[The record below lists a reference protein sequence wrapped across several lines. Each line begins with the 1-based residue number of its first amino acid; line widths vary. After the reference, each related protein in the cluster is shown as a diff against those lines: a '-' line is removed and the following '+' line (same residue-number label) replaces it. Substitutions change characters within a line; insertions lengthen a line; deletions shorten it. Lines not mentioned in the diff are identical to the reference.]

1 MNKLRSK
8 GNKYII
14 LTIIMALVLGVT
26 GCTSGEKEIVAK
38 VNDQTITKDDLYNI
52 MVEQYGTQAI
62 EYLISEKI
70 IKSEIEKEKIEIDDA
85 EVEAELSVV
94 KNYYGSEDAFNQ
106 AIGEYG
112 FDMEDIKNDII
123 MNLQIKKLM
132 EGKVT
137 VTDEDIDNYFKENKE
152 TFNQE
157 EQVKASHILVETEE
171 TAKEVKEKLSA
182 GEDFAKLAKEYSTDE
197 GTKEQG
203 GDLGYFG
210 KGQMVEEFE
219 NTAFALKIGEISNPV
234 KSKFGYHIIKLEDK
248 QEAKAANL
256 EDSKDEIK
264 DILLEEK
271 LPQVYQEWYAE
282 KYKEYNIENYL
293 VETDK

>member
-219 NTAFALKIGEISNPV
+219 NTAFALKTGEISNPV

>member
-182 GEDFAKLAKEYSTDE
+182 GEDFVKLAKEYSTDE

>member
-152 TFNQE
+152 NFNQE

-182 GEDFAKLAKEYSTDE
+182 GEDFAKLAKEYSTDD

-219 NTAFALKIGEISNPV
+219 NTAFALKTGEISNPV